1 MPIDDWQF
9 WIVTILALTAVV
21 LVIRPLIPYKS
32 AAPRC
37 GSCPSADP
45 DGSHSRTRATLTVEG
60 RRPD

>member
-45 DGSHSRTRATLTVEG
+45 KA
-60 RRPD
+60 

>member
-9 WIVTILALTAVV
+9 WIVTVLALAALV

-32 AAPRC
+32 ATPRC
-37 GSCPSADP
+37 GSCPSTDS
-45 DGSHSRTRATLTVEG
+45 DGSPSRTRATLTVEG